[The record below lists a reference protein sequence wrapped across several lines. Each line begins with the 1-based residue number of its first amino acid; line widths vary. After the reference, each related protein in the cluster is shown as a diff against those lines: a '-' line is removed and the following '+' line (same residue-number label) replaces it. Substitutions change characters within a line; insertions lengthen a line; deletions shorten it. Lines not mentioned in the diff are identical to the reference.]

1 MIFEQDQLLGGA
13 DRFVAGT
20 VAGFSILA
28 LDDSSRRRTFAL
40 YLLARVAQVGWCP
53 NPTFSSALCMSLKNL
68 CSNNNVNLVLP
79 PSQNDCPTPRSFLSE
94 NNCPRSNV
102 YDFVDVEIV
111 WHTRLLGKILYK
123 IN

>member
-1 MIFEQDQLLGGA
+1 MIFEQDQLLGDG

-53 NPTFSSALCMSLKNL
+53 NPTFSSALCMSFKNL
-68 CSNNNVNLVLP
+68 CSNNSVNLYIMW
-79 PSQNDCPTPRSFLSE
+79 FLETGMSIFLQEIQSNILELE
-94 NNCPRSNV
+94 NGLTISC
-102 YDFVDVEIV
+102 I
-111 WHTRLLGKILYK
+111 
-123 IN
+123 